1 MTRFSLL
8 VAALAFLFLNG
19 PAHAQAART
28 WVSALGDDIDPC
40 SRTAPCK
47 TFAGAIGKT
56 AAGGTISV
64 IDAAG
69 YGSVLISKSISIIAE
84 GVQAGVLTAGVSG
97 ITITAGP
104 ADVVHLHGLFL
115 QEDPT
120 QPHAQQGIRIVSA
133 GAVHIENCEIRDFTA
148 GAGIALA
155 SAAATKLFVSDSSI
169 AVNAAGVAVTGTGE
183 SEVVLDRLRLVRNQ
197 TGIVSKGNLTILH
210 LNNSVLAD
218 NAVAIGQVD
227 GRILS
232 SRTNALMGNGANGQ
246 GMGEE
251 SLQ

>member
-8 VAALAFLFLNG
+8 LAAFAFLVFNVS
-19 PAHAQAART
+19 AHAQASRT
-28 WVSALGDDIDPC
+28 WVSSFGDDVNPC

-47 TFAGAIGKT
+47 TFGGAIGKT

-69 YGSVLISKSISIIAE
+69 YGSVVISKSINIIAE

-97 ITITAGP
+97 ITIQAGP

-120 QPHAQQGIRIVSA
+120 QPHGQQGIRIVSA
-133 GAVHIENCEIRDFTA
+133 GAVHIENCEIRDYTA
-148 GAGIALA
+148 GAGIALT
-155 SAAATKLFVSDSSI
+155 SAATTKLFVSDSSI
-169 AVNAAGVAVTGTGE
+169 ALNAAGVAVTGTGE

-197 TGIVSKGNLTILH
+197 TGIVSKGNASIVH
-210 LNNSVLAD
+210 LNNSILAD
-218 NAVAIGQVD
+218 NGVAIGQID

-232 SRTNALMGNGANGQ
+232 SRTNALMGNGDNGQ